1 MPRQF
6 LRFGLVG
13 ALATLVHMLIGT
25 ILIHSGWS
33 ALAANPIS
41 FLIAFVV
48 SFMGHYGFSFSD
60 QSRDVATSLKR
71 FALVA
76 VSGFA
81 VNEGILAFLIWSDK
95 LPQITALLLST
106 SIAAIVT
113 FVACRNWAFQKMTED
128 QNGFDDV
135 TARAPDGINVP
146 RCVCNNP

>member
-1 MPRQF
+1 MLSQF

-13 ALATLVHMLIGT
+13 ALATLVHMLIGA

-60 QSRDVATSLKR
+60 QSCDVATSLKR

-76 VSGFA
+76 VGGFA
-81 VNEGILAFLIWSDK
+81 VNEGILA
-95 LPQITALLLST
+95 
-106 SIAAIVT
+106 
-113 FVACRNWAFQKMTED
+113 ED

-135 TARAPDGINVP
+135 TAAPDGINVP
-146 RCVCNNP
+146 RWVCNNP

>member
-1 MPRQF
+1 MLSQF

-60 QSRDVATSLKR
+60 QSCDVVTSLKR

-76 VSGFA
+76 VGGFA

-95 LPQITALLLST
+95 LPQIAALLLST
-106 SIAAIVT
+106 AAAATAT
-113 FVACRNWAFQKMTED
+113 FVASRNWAFRKMTED
-128 QNGFDDV
+128 QNDFADD
-135 TARAPDGINVP
+135 TAPPPQHQCAKAGLQ
-146 RCVCNNP
+146 